1 MTKFG
6 VLPSGQMKMKK
17 MNRIRIALFALLGV
31 ITGAL
36 NAQNSSVVFVV
47 NPAVANQMGQEVTYG
62 EFKRQFLKNINL
74 DERQVT
80 AAEIDEYLQLY
91 IRFKL
96 KIQDAVESG
105 QSENSAYLQE
115 LGMYREQLA
124 RNYLYDR
131 QVTADL
137 IEEAYDRMR
146 SEVRVSHIL
155 IACPRGAS
163 AQTEAQAKGRMEE
176 IYQQLRRNNTA
187 ENFASMA
194 ETNSDDPGTKSAGGD
209 LGWMTA
215 MQVVYEFEN
224 YAYNTPVGDISPVFR
239 TDFGYHVLRVTAKRP
254 NRGDVKVR
262 HILIRVTAPG
272 EEYDDAALKKM
283 EEIRNQIV
291 SGQASFEEMARN
303 YSEDYNSR
311 YNGGI
316 MDYVN
321 TTQYIGDPDRQLWVD
336 KAFSMTEKGEI
347 SSVFRTNY
355 GYHLLQLVD
364 VRPMASFDQMRSS
377 LKQQVQQNARSKV
390 SIDALVEKVKRENNF
405 TENPQ
410 AYQAFLTVLDSSFLN
425 GSFDMDALPKSY
437 DNKGKRF
444 NLLDMELF
452 RLGNESY
459 TVEDFALFIQ
469 NNRRAMNSG
478 KAEAFA
484 SEYQQW
490 VSESCVAN
498 QNEHLEERSEEFRDI
513 YQEYREGILMFNRM
527 QQLVWDRANNDS
539 AGLAQ
544 YFAEHRDAYR
554 WDDRYHVDI
563 YYCSDAKMMK
573 TVAKQVKK
581 GVQADSLL
589 RMHTRNNPLGFNYR
603 MGYYQWSD
611 TGLVPNPAV
620 LNTLFSNSAYK
631 SQTGLV
637 KLNQVGEDWI
647 LVNIHGFLPA
657 GPKALSEC
665 RGPVTSR
672 YQEEL
677 ERRWMDE
684 LENRYEVSIN
694 YESVEALK
702 KELNAR

>member
-1 MTKFG
+1 
-6 VLPSGQMKMKK
+6 MKMKK
-17 MNRIRIALFALLGV
+17 MNRIRIALFALLGA

>member
-1 MTKFG
+1 M
-6 VLPSGQMKMKK
+6 
-17 MNRIRIALFALLGV
+17 ALLLGLSS
-31 ITGAL
+31 AL
-36 NAQNSSVVFVV
+36 SAQNESVVFVV
-47 NPAVANQMGQEVTYG
+47 NPAVSNQMGQEVTYE

-74 DERQVT
+74 EEHQVT

-96 KIQDAVESG
+96 KIQDAVEAG
-105 QSENSAYLQE
+105 QNENSAYLQE
-115 LGMYREQLA
+115 LAMYREQLA

-131 QVTADL
+131 EVTADL

-155 IACPRGAS
+155 IACPRGAN
-163 AQTEAQAKGRMEE
+163 AQTEAQAKGRIEE
-176 IYQQLRRNNTA
+176 IYQQLKRNNTA
-187 ENFASMA
+187 ENFASLA

-224 YAYNTPVGDISPVFR
+224 YAYNTPEGDISPVFR
-239 TDFGYHVLRVTAKRP
+239 TDFGYHILRVTAKRP
-254 NRGDVKVR
+254 NRGDIKVR

-272 EEYDDAALKKM
+272 EEYDDAALKKI
-283 EEIRNQIV
+283 EEIRAQIS

-311 YNGGI
+311 YNGGV

-321 TTQYIGDPDRQLWVD
+321 TPQYIGDPDRQKWVD
-336 KAFSMTEKGEI
+336 QAFLLTEPGQM
-347 SSVFRTNY
+347 SPVFRTNY
-355 GYHLLQLVD
+355 GYHLVQLMD
-364 VRPMASFDQMRSS
+364 IKPMASFDQMRSY

-390 SIDALVEKVKRENNF
+390 SIDALVNKVKKENNF
-405 TENPQ
+405 TENKST
-410 AYQAFLTVLDSSFLN
+410 YQAFLSVLDSSFVQ
-425 GSFDMDALPKSY
+425 GAFQVDALPKSY
-437 DNKGKRF
+437 NKDGKRF

-452 RLGNESY
+452 RLGNDDY
-459 TVEDFALFIQ
+459 TVEDFALYLQ
-469 NNRRAMNSG
+469 TNRHAMNMDL
-478 KAEAFA
+478 AAAYE
-484 SEYQQW
+484 SEYQAW
-490 VSESCVAN
+490 VSQSCGEN
-498 QNEHLEERSEEFRDI
+498 QNEHLDERSAEFRDI

-527 QQLVWDRANNDS
+527 QELVWDKANNDS

-544 YFAEHRDAYR
+544 YFGEHRNDYR
-554 WDDRYHVDI
+554 WNDRYHVDI

-581 GVQADSLL
+581 GIQADSLL
-589 RMHTRNNPLGFNYR
+589 RMHTKNNPLGFNYR

-620 LNTLFSNSAYK
+620 LNTLFSNSAYR
-631 SQTGLV
+631 SQTGII
-637 KLNQVGEDWI
+637 KLNQIGEDWVV
-647 LVNIHGFLPA
+647 VNLHGFLPA
-657 GPKALSEC
+657 GPKELSEC

-677 ERRWMDE
+677 EQRWMDD
-684 LENRYEVSIN
+684 LESRYEVSIN
-694 YESVEALK
+694 YETVEALK
-702 KELNAR
+702 KELNATR

>member
-1 MTKFG
+1 
-6 VLPSGQMKMKK
+6 MK
-17 MNRIRIALFALLGV
+17 RIQLIALALLLGLSS
-31 ITGAL
+31 AL
-36 NAQNSSVVFVV
+36 SAQNESVVFVV
-47 NPAVANQMGQEVTYG
+47 NPAVSNQMGQEVTYE

-74 DERQVT
+74 EEHQVT

-96 KIQDAVESG
+96 KIQDAVEAG
-105 QSENSAYLQE
+105 QNENSAYLQE
-115 LGMYREQLA
+115 LAMYREQLA

-131 QVTADL
+131 EVTADL

-155 IACPRGAS
+155 IACPRGAN
-163 AQTEAQAKGRMEE
+163 AQTEAQAKGRIKE
-176 IYQQLRRNNTA
+176 IYQQLKRNNTA
-187 ENFASMA
+187 DNFASLA

-224 YAYNTPVGDISPVFR
+224 YAYNTPEGDISPVFR
-239 TDFGYHVLRVTAKRP
+239 TDFGYHILRVTAKRP
-254 NRGDVKVR
+254 NRGDIKVR

-272 EEYDDAALKKM
+272 EEYDDAALKKI
-283 EEIRNQIV
+283 EEIRAQIS

-311 YNGGI
+311 YNGGV

-321 TTQYIGDPDRQLWVD
+321 TPQYIGDPDRQKWVD
-336 KAFSMTEKGEI
+336 QAFLLTEPGQM
-347 SSVFRTNY
+347 SPVFRTNY
-355 GYHLLQLVD
+355 GYHLVQLMD
-364 VRPMASFDQMRSS
+364 VKPMASFDQMRSY

-390 SIDALVEKVKRENNF
+390 SIDALVNKVKKENNF
-405 TENPQ
+405 TENKS
-410 AYQAFLTVLDSSFLN
+410 AYQAFLSVLDSSFVQ
-425 GSFDMDALPKSY
+425 GAFQVDALPKY
-437 DNKGKRF
+437 YNKDGKRF

-452 RLGNESY
+452 RLGNDDY
-459 TVEDFALFIQ
+459 TVEDFALYLQ
-469 NNRRAMNSG
+469 TNRHAMNMDL
-478 KAEAFA
+478 AAAYE
-484 SEYQQW
+484 SEYQAW
-490 VSESCVAN
+490 VSQSCVEN
-498 QNEHLEERSEEFRDI
+498 QNEHLDERSAEFRDI

-527 QQLVWDRANNDS
+527 QELVWDKANNDS

-544 YFAEHRDAYR
+544 YFGEHRNDYR
-554 WDDRYHVDI
+554 WNDRYHVDI

-581 GVQADSLL
+581 GIQADSLL
-589 RMHTRNNPLGFNYR
+589 RMHTKNNPLGFNYR

-620 LNTLFSNSAYK
+620 LNTLFSNSTYR
-631 SQTGLV
+631 SQTGII
-637 KLNQVGEDWI
+637 KLNQIGEDWVV
-647 LVNIHGFLPA
+647 VNLHGFLPA
-657 GPKALSEC
+657 GPKELSEC

-677 ERRWMDE
+677 EQRWMDD
-684 LENRYEVSIN
+684 LESRYEVSIN
-694 YESVEALK
+694 YETVEALK
-702 KELNAR
+702 KELNATR

>member
-1 MTKFG
+1 
-6 VLPSGQMKMKK
+6 MKK
-17 MNRIRIALFALLGV
+17 MNRIRIALFALLGA

-96 KIQDAVESG
+96 KIQVAVESG

>member
-1 MTKFG
+1 
-6 VLPSGQMKMKK
+6 MK
-17 MNRIRIALFALLGV
+17 RIQLIALALLLGLSS
-31 ITGAL
+31 AL
-36 NAQNSSVVFVV
+36 SAQNESVVFVV
-47 NPAVANQMGQEVTYG
+47 NPAVSNQMGQEVTYE

-74 DERQVT
+74 EEHQVT

-96 KIQDAVESG
+96 KIQDAVEAG
-105 QSENSAYLQE
+105 QNENSAYLQE
-115 LGMYREQLA
+115 LAMYREQLA

-131 QVTADL
+131 EVTADL

-155 IACPRGAS
+155 IACPRGAN
-163 AQTEAQAKGRMEE
+163 AQTEAQAKGRIKE
-176 IYQQLRRNNTA
+176 IYQQLKRNNTA
-187 ENFASMA
+187 ENFASLA

-224 YAYNTPVGDISPVFR
+224 YAYNTPEGDISPVFR
-239 TDFGYHVLRVTAKRP
+239 TDFGYHILRVTAKRP
-254 NRGDVKVR
+254 NRGDIKVR

-272 EEYDDAALKKM
+272 EEYDDAALKKI
-283 EEIRNQIV
+283 EEIRAQIS

-311 YNGGI
+311 YNGGV

-321 TTQYIGDPDRQLWVD
+321 TPQYIGDPDRQKWVD
-336 KAFSMTEKGEI
+336 QAFLLTEPGQM
-347 SSVFRTNY
+347 SPVFRTNY
-355 GYHLLQLVD
+355 GYHLVQLMD
-364 VRPMASFDQMRSS
+364 VKPMASFDQMRSY

-390 SIDALVEKVKRENNF
+390 SIDALVNKVKKENNF
-405 TENPQ
+405 TENKS
-410 AYQAFLTVLDSSFLN
+410 AYQAFLSVLDSSFVQ
-425 GSFDMDALPKSY
+425 GAFQVDALPKY
-437 DNKGKRF
+437 YNKDGKRF

-452 RLGNESY
+452 RLGNDDY
-459 TVEDFALFIQ
+459 TVEDFALYLQ
-469 NNRRAMNSG
+469 TNRHAMNMDL
-478 KAEAFA
+478 AAAYE
-484 SEYQQW
+484 SEYQAW
-490 VSESCVAN
+490 VSQSCVEN
-498 QNEHLEERSEEFRDI
+498 QNEHLDERSAEFRDI

-527 QQLVWDRANNDS
+527 QELVWDKANNDS

-544 YFAEHRDAYR
+544 YFGEHRNDYR
-554 WDDRYHVDI
+554 WNDRYHVDI

-581 GVQADSLL
+581 GIQADSLL
-589 RMHTRNNPLGFNYR
+589 RMHTKNNPLGFNYR

-620 LNTLFSNSAYK
+620 LNTLFSNSTYR
-631 SQTGLV
+631 SQTGII
-637 KLNQVGEDWI
+637 KLNQIGEDWVV
-647 LVNIHGFLPA
+647 VNLHGFLPA
-657 GPKALSEC
+657 GPKELSEC

-677 ERRWMDE
+677 EQRWMDD
-684 LENRYEVSIN
+684 LESRYEVSIN
-694 YESVEALK
+694 YETVEALK
-702 KELNAR
+702 KELNATR

>member
-1 MTKFG
+1 
-6 VLPSGQMKMKK
+6 MK
-17 MNRIRIALFALLGV
+17 RIQLIALALLLGLSS
-31 ITGAL
+31 AL
-36 NAQNSSVVFVV
+36 SAQNESVVFVV
-47 NPAVANQMGQEVTYG
+47 NPAVSNQMGQEVTYE

-74 DERQVT
+74 EEHQVT

-96 KIQDAVESG
+96 KIQDAVEAG
-105 QSENSAYLQE
+105 QNENSAYLQE
-115 LGMYREQLA
+115 LAMYREQLA

-131 QVTADL
+131 EVTADL

-155 IACPRGAS
+155 IACPRGAN
-163 AQTEAQAKGRMEE
+163 AQTEAQAKGRIEE
-176 IYQQLRRNNTA
+176 IYQQLKRNNTA
-187 ENFASMA
+187 ENFASLA

-224 YAYNTPVGDISPVFR
+224 YAYNTPEGDISPVFR
-239 TDFGYHVLRVTAKRP
+239 TDFGYHILRVTAKRP
-254 NRGDVKVR
+254 NRGDIKVR

-272 EEYDDAALKKM
+272 EEYDDAALKKI
-283 EEIRNQIV
+283 EEIRAQIS

-311 YNGGI
+311 YNGGV

-321 TTQYIGDPDRQLWVD
+321 TPQYIGDPDRQKWVD
-336 KAFSMTEKGEI
+336 QAFLLTEPGQM
-347 SSVFRTNY
+347 SPVFRTNY
-355 GYHLLQLVD
+355 GYHLVQLMD
-364 VRPMASFDQMRSS
+364 VKPMASFDQMRSY

-390 SIDALVEKVKRENNF
+390 SIDALVNKVKKENNF
-405 TENPQ
+405 TENKS
-410 AYQAFLTVLDSSFLN
+410 AYQAFLSVLDSSFVQ
-425 GSFDMDALPKSY
+425 GAFQVDALPKSY
-437 DNKGKRF
+437 NKDGKRF

-452 RLGNESY
+452 RLGNDDY
-459 TVEDFALFIQ
+459 TVEDFALYLQ
-469 NNRRAMNSG
+469 TNRHAMNMDL
-478 KAEAFA
+478 AAAYE
-484 SEYQQW
+484 SEYQAW
-490 VSESCVAN
+490 VSQSCVEN
-498 QNEHLEERSEEFRDI
+498 QNEHLDERSAEFRDI

-527 QQLVWDRANNDS
+527 QELVWDKANNDS

-544 YFAEHRDAYR
+544 YFGEHRNDYR
-554 WDDRYHVDI
+554 WNDRYHVDI

-581 GVQADSLL
+581 GIQADSLL
-589 RMHTRNNPLGFNYR
+589 RMHTKNNPLGFNYR

-620 LNTLFSNSAYK
+620 LNTLFSNSAYR
-631 SQTGLV
+631 SQTGII
-637 KLNQVGEDWI
+637 KLNQIGEDWVV
-647 LVNIHGFLPA
+647 VNLHGFLPA
-657 GPKALSEC
+657 GPKELSEC

-677 ERRWMDE
+677 EQRWMDD
-684 LENRYEVSIN
+684 LESRYEVSIN
-694 YESVEALK
+694 YETVEALK
-702 KELNAR
+702 KELNATR

>member
-410 AYQAFLTVLDSSFLN
+410 AYQAFLSVLDSSFLN